1 MINVGFISGP
11 FGIKGEIKVI
21 SNVNHLDKIF
31 KIGNSLY
38 INNQKY
44 IIKNSHIHKNNYLL
58 LFNELDNINKL
69 DNILKKDIYIKR
81 EDINLNNNEYLNI
94 ELINCRVID
103 NKEIGIVKEVLF
115 NKKDLFIKLNN
126 NIIIPLVDKYLVK
139 VDINNKIIYVKNSN
153 ELKI

>member
-94 ELINCRVID
+94 ELINCKVID